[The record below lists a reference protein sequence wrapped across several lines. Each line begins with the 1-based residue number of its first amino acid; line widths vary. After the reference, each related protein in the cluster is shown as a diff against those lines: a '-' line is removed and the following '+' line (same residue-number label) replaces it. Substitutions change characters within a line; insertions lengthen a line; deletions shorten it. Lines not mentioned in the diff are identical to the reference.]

1 MIEGSLLTIVKYH
14 LDSLTRMAHIIYKS
28 DDVYW
33 ILVDSEEKLDDVSK
47 MPHYIKNDFI
57 KYNSKPLKFEQI
69 NKFIKDIERTLNF
82 DTRSQSMSIEIE
94 DLHRDNLVKLKE
106 LKREFILKNLLD

>member
-1 MIEGSLLTIVKYH
+1 MIEGALLTIVKYH
-14 LDSLTRMAHIIYKS
+14 LDSLTRMSHIIYKS

-69 NKFIKDIERTLNF
+69 NKFIKDIERYF
-82 DTRSQSMSIEIE
+82 DFHNDQSMSTEVE